1 MNRDHQTLHE
11 NFFVST
17 VEFALSILFGTLVG
31 ASVGIDTEKVGVF
44 VCRDSGECFQ
54 NMALL
59 YKAVVEQK
67 KTWLSLRRTFLV
79 APQRVFQA
87 PGISRHR
94 DRQFRFATAPGS
106 QCLGVRSVMKCA
118 GFTQGK

>member
-44 VCRDSGECFQ
+44 VCRDFGECFQ

-59 YKAVVEQK
+59 YEAVVEQR
-67 KTWLSLRRTFLV
+67 KTWLSLRRTF
-79 APQRVFQA
+79 
-87 PGISRHR
+87 
-94 DRQFRFATAPGS
+94 
-106 QCLGVRSVMKCA
+106 
-118 GFTQGK
+118 